1 MSEVKAISSA
11 TATEMEQLT
20 AKAKEM
26 GAKTKFSATE
36 SAEAFRY
43 MAMAGWKTGDMLNG
57 IEGIMNLA
65 AASGENLGS
74 VSDIVTDALTAMG
87 YSAKDSAHFADV
99 LAAAS
104 SNSNTNV
111 GMMGETFKYAA
122 PLAGALGYNIEDLA
136 LSIGLM
142 ANAGIKSSQA
152 GTSLRSILTRLAEP
166 TKEVDKAMTKYG
178 ISITNTD
185 GSMKS
190 LREVMENMRTSL
202 QGLPEDEQAAAAAA
216 IGGQEAMSG
225 LLAIIN
231 ASDDDWKKLSE
242 AIDDCNGASQEMAKT
257 MMDNLPGAIETM
269 SGALETLG
277 LTIYEKFSKK
287 LQEAAL
293 TLGNFFDDV
302 NAALETKG
310 LPGMIEVIGN
320 GLDSLINKIG
330 EKGPGV
336 IAKVSDVS
344 GQVLDKLNEIA
355 PDAVNAGEAI
365 LTSLAQGL
373 QDNLPKLEEF
383 AKQIGP
389 KLLTFVAKYHFTMLA
404 VGTSI
409 LTSIIN
415 GLANNTEQISTT
427 VSDMITRIGA
437 WFTAKAPQ
445 LIEDG
450 KAIFKSVVKGIAD
463 ATVPEDQKEAVN
475 NNLTAVFDGIDAV
488 IDNVVDC
495 LGKIA
500 AWYTE
505 NQETITAVVAAFTD
519 IASQISSIVAE
530 TVLPKMLELLKNL
543 ATWITNN
550 KENISNI
557 VTNLG
562 DALANGLSFVN
573 DVLTWINE
581 HGEAVRV
588 ILAGFALAF
597 WAIKLRINPIEA
609 AIDAVIAVGALL
621 IANWDT
627 VKKTAETVWNAIKG
641 WVNDAVDA
649 VKNFVSSIADAATS
663 NWDSLAS
670 KASEVW
676 NSVINWIEN
685 AIAKVREFLG
695 LQSEASAGEGGGS
708 SGGGGGNSSGGGGGG
723 GTRGSIVSS
732 IAAGAASVSR
742 VYGGGKANKNAG
754 GGKTFASGIDYVPYD
769 NYLAALH
776 RGEAVVPKNEAERE
790 RSAAIDPAAI
800 ASAVADAVVSALSGM
815 AVQMDGQQVGE
826 LVAPSVS
833 AALGATVNRQKRYSG
848 VFA

>member
-1 MSEVKAISSA
+1 MSEVKAISGA

-36 SAEAFRY
+36 SAEAFKY

-152 GTSLRSILTRLAEP
+152 GTSLRSILTRLAKP

-178 ISITNTD
+178 ISITNTN

-231 ASDDDWKKLSE
+231 ASDEDWDKLSKS
-242 AIDDCNGASQEMAKT
+242 IDNCNGASQEMAET

-310 LPGMIEVIGN
+310 LPGMIEVIGK
-320 GLDSLINKIG
+320 GLDSLITKIG

-336 IAKVSDVS
+336 IAKVSDVA

-355 PDAVNAGEAI
+355 PGAMEAATSIFDA
-365 LTSLAQGL
+365 LQKGL
-373 QDNLPKLEEF
+373 DDNLPKLREF
-383 AKQIGP
+383 VSKIAPTLLGFIVEYKADMLLLGLNILQGIMEGLADNPDLISQTIADVATKIGAFLTDNAP
-389 KLLTFVAKYHFTMLA
+389 SFIQSGLDVLMNIVQGISDNTEKVTEGLTSVITAITSWIAEPGNLSSLISSAVNIVKTLAQGLAENAASIGEGLTNIILAIVSWLAEPGNLASLLTSAANIILKLVEGLTEHA
-404 VGTSI
+404 VEIGA
-409 LTSIIN
+409 
-415 GLANNTEQISTT
+415 GLADIISA
-427 VSDMITRIGA
+427 VVNWLSDPG
-437 WFTAKAPQ
+437 
-445 LIEDG
+445 
-450 KAIFKSVVKGIAD
+450 
-463 ATVPEDQKEAVN
+463 
-475 NNLTAVFDGIDAV
+475 NL
-488 IDNVVDC
+488 
-495 LGKIA
+495 LS
-500 AWYTE
+500 
-505 NQETITAVVAAFTD
+505 VVAAALEITAALLKGLISPESLAKMTEAAEQLINNLISGIWNLASKVVSEIQSWWQSV
-519 IASQISSIVAE
+519 IASVGPLVLNVA
-530 TVLPKMLELLKNL
+530 TNFGQAVAASDVGQAVVRGAQSVRNTLG
-543 ATWITNN
+543 ITSTGNPNN
-550 KENISNI
+550 PNNPYGNNYHKTTGGSVWDNIKTGISNI
-557 VTNLG
+557 
-562 DALANGLSFVN
+562 F
-573 DVLTWINE
+573 
-581 HGEAVRV
+581 
-588 ILAGFALAF
+588 
-597 WAIKLRINPIEA
+597 
-609 AIDAVIAVGALL
+609 
-621 IANWDT
+621 
-627 VKKTAETVWNAIKG
+627 
-641 WVNDAVDA
+641 
-649 VKNFVSSIADAATS
+649 
-663 NWDSLAS
+663 S
-670 KASEVW
+670 K
-676 NSVINWIEN
+676 
-685 AIAKVREFLG
+685 RH
-695 LQSEASAGEGGGS
+695 
-708 SGGGGGNSSGGGGGG
+708 
-723 GTRGSIVSS
+723 
-732 IAAGAASVSR
+732 
-742 VYGGGKANKNAG
+742 
-754 GGKTFASGIDYVPYD
+754 ASGIDYVPYD

-776 RGEAVVPKNEAERE
+776 RGESVVPKNEAERE
-790 RSAAIDPAAI
+790 RNSTIDPAVI
-800 ASAVADAVVSALSGM
+800 ASAVANAVVSALSGM

-826 LVAPSVS
+826 LVAPAVS
-833 AALGATVNRQKRYSG
+833 AAIGASANRQKRYSG

>member
-1 MSEVKAISSA
+1 MSEVKAISGA
-11 TATEMEQLT
+11 TAEEMEKLT
-20 AKAKEM
+20 DKAKEM
-26 GAKTKFSATE
+26 GAKTKFSAAE
-36 SAEAFRY
+36 SAEAFKY
-43 MAMAGWKTGDMLNG
+43 MAMAGWKSADMLNG

-152 GTSLRSILTRLAEP
+152 GTSLRSILTRLAKP
-166 TKEVDKAMTKYG
+166 TKEVDGVMTKYG
-178 ISITNTD
+178 ITITNTD

-242 AIDDCNGASQEMAKT
+242 AIDDCNGASQEMAET

-293 TLGNFFDDV
+293 TLGDFFDEV

-320 GLDSLINKIG
+320 GLESLINKIG

-336 IAKVSDVS
+336 IAKVSDVA

-355 PDAVNAGEAI
+355 PDAVDAGAAI
-365 LTSLAQGL
+365 FDSLQQGLMDNLPKIQEFAAQVGPTLLAFFVEHKADMLLLGLTVLQGITEGLASNPDLISQTITDVVTQIGTFLTESAPSFIQSGLDVLMNIVQGISDNTEKVTEGLTSVITAITDWIAEPGNLSSLISSAMNIVKTLAQGL
-373 QDNLPKLEEF
+373 AEN
-383 AKQIGP
+383 AASIGE
-389 KLLTFVAKYHFTMLA
+389 
-404 VGTSI
+404 
-409 LTSIIN
+409 
-415 GLANNTEQISTT
+415 GLADVIVAVVDWIAEPGNLASLLNAAIDIIAKLAEGLTEHAEE
-427 VSDMITRIGA
+427 IG
-437 WFTAKAPQ
+437 T
-445 LIEDG
+445 
-450 KAIFKSVVKGIAD
+450 GIAD
-463 ATVPEDQKEAVN
+463 IISAVVN
-475 NNLTAVFDGIDAV
+475 WLSDPGNLLSV
-488 IDNVVDC
+488 
-495 LGKIA
+495 
-500 AWYTE
+500 
-505 NQETITAVVAAFTD
+505 VVAA
-519 IASQISSIVAE
+519 
-530 TVLPKMLELLKNL
+530 LEITAALLKGLISPESL
-543 ATWITNN
+543 AKMT
-550 KENISNI
+550 
-557 VTNLG
+557 
-562 DALANGLSFVN
+562 
-573 DVLTWINE
+573 
-581 HGEAVRV
+581 
-588 ILAGFALAF
+588 
-597 WAIKLRINPIEA
+597 EA
-609 AIDAVIAVGALL
+609 AEQL
-621 IANWDT
+621 INNLISGI
-627 VKKTAETVWNAIKG
+627 WN
-641 WVNDAVDA
+641 
-649 VKNFVSSIADAATS
+649 
-663 NWDSLAS
+663 LAS
-670 KASEVW
+670 KVVSEIQSW
-676 NSVINWIEN
+676 WQSVIASVGSLVLNVATNN
-685 AIAKVREFLG
+685 AETDVLSTGQLVSSKRPGANSSK
-695 LQSEASAGEGGGS
+695 S
-708 SGGGGGNSSGGGGGG
+708 SGGS
-723 GTRGSIVSS
+723 TVSS
-732 IAAGAASVSR
+732 IAAVAASVSR
-742 VYGGGKANKNAG
+742 VYGGGRANKNAG
-754 GGKTFASGIDYVPYD
+754 GGKSFASGIDYVPYD

-800 ASAVADAVVSALSGM
+800 ASAVADAVVAALSGM

>member
-1 MSEVKAISSA
+1 MSEVAAISGA
-11 TATEMEQLT
+11 TGEDLQKLT
-20 AKAKEM
+20 DKAKEM

-36 SAEAFRY
+36 SAEAFKY

-74 VSDIVTDALTAMG
+74 VSDIVTDALTALG

-122 PLAGALGYNIEDLA
+122 PLAGALGYDMEDLA
-136 LSIGLM
+136 MSIGLM

-152 GTSLRSILTRLAEP
+152 GTSLRALFTRLAKP

-178 ISITNTD
+178 ISLTKS
-185 GSMKS
+185 GGKMKS

-202 QGLPEDEQAAAAAA
+202 QGLPADEQTAAAAA
-216 IGGQEAMSG
+216 IAGQEAMTG

-231 ASDDDWKKLSE
+231 ASDDDWDKLSK
-242 AIDDCNGASQEMAKT
+242 AIDNCNGSAEDMAKI
-257 MMDNLPGAIETM
+257 MLDNLPGAVIIAK
-269 SGALETLG
+269 SALEGLG
-277 LTIYEKFSKK
+277 NAIYETYSEKAKVAVQDFT
-287 LQEAAL
+287 LFLNELTEAVQKR
-293 TLGNFFDDV
+293 DI
-302 NAALETKG
+302 
-310 LPGMIEVIGN
+310 PGIINVIGD
-320 GLDSLINKIG
+320 GLDSLITKIG

-336 IAKVSDVS
+336 IAKVSDVA

-409 LTSIIN
+409 LTSVVS

-427 VSDMITRIGA
+427 VSDIITRIGA

-463 ATVPEDQKEAVN
+463 ATIPEDQKEAVN

-500 AWYTE
+500 TWYTE

-581 HGEAVRV
+581 HGSTVNLLLGLCA
-588 ILAGFALAF
+588 AAF
-597 WAIKLRINPIEA
+597 LAIKI
-609 AIDAVIAVGALL
+609 AIDPIGSAINAVIAVGALL
-621 IANWDT
+621 IANWNEIKS
-627 VKKTAETVWNAIKG
+627 VAQETWTAIKG
-641 WVNDAVDA
+641 WIDD
-649 VKNFVSSIADAATS
+649 
-663 NWDSLAS
+663 
-670 KASEVW
+670 
-676 NSVINWIEN
+676 
-685 AIAKVREFLG
+685 AIASVREFLG
-695 LQSEASAGEGGGS
+695 LSGNSEADPNYNPKTNMSNDRNSWGDKHGVTLRPMKGGGS
-708 SGGGGGNSSGGGGGG
+708 IYEPPTSS
-723 GTRGSIVSS
+723 
-732 IAAGAASVSR
+732 
-742 VYGGGKANKNAG
+742 
-754 GGKTFASGIDYVPYD
+754 KTIPKRNNTISQFASGIDYVPYD

-790 RSAAIDPAAI
+790 RNSTIDPAVI

-826 LVAPSVS
+826 LVAPAVS
-833 AALGATVNRQKRYSG
+833 AAIGASANRQKRYSG

>member
-1 MSEVKAISSA
+1 MSEVKAISGA

-36 SAEAFRY
+36 SAEAFKY

-152 GTSLRSILTRLAEP
+152 GTSLRSILTRLAKP

-231 ASDDDWKKLSE
+231 ASDEDWDKLSKS
-242 AIDDCNGASQEMAKT
+242 IDNCNGASQEMAET

-277 LTIYEKFSKK
+277 LTIYEKFSKN

-310 LPGMIEVIGN
+310 LPGMIEVIGK
-320 GLDSLINKIG
+320 GLDSLITKIG

-336 IAKVSDVS
+336 IAKVSDVA
-344 GQVLDKLNEIA
+344 GQVIDKLNEIA
-355 PDAVNAGEAI
+355 PGAMEAATSIFDA
-365 LTSLAQGL
+365 LQKGL
-373 QDNLPKLEEF
+373 DDNLPKLREF
-383 AKQIGP
+383 ASKIAP
-389 KLLTFVAKYHFTMLA
+389 TLLGFIVEYKADMLLLGLNILQGIMEGLADNPDLISQTIADIATKIVAFLTDNAPSFIQSGLDVLTNIVQGISDNTEKVTE
-404 VGTSI
+404 G
-409 LTSIIN
+409 LTSVITAITSWIAEPGN
-415 GLANNTEQISTT
+415 LSSLISSAMNIVKTLAQGLAENATNIGEGLSDIILAIVNWLSEPGNLASLLNAAVDIIASLVQGLTEHAEE
-427 VSDMITRIGA
+427 IG
-437 WFTAKAPQ
+437 T
-445 LIEDG
+445 
-450 KAIFKSVVKGIAD
+450 GIAD
-463 ATVPEDQKEAVN
+463 IITAIIDWLSDPGNLLSVVAAALEITASLLKGLISPESLAKMAEAAETLINSLIESIKSWGSTVISNIQSWW
-475 NNLTAVFDGIDAV
+475 DGILAG
-488 IDNVVDC
+488 
-495 LGKIA
+495 LGLKA
-500 AWYTE
+500 
-505 NQETITAVVAAFTD
+505 TAVV
-519 IASQISSIVAE
+519 
-530 TVLPKMLELLKNL
+530 
-543 ATWITNN
+543 
-550 KENISNI
+550 
-557 VTNLG
+557 
-562 DALANGLSFVN
+562 
-573 DVLTWINE
+573 
-581 HGEAVRV
+581 
-588 ILAGFALAF
+588 
-597 WAIKLRINPIEA
+597 
-609 AIDAVIAVGALL
+609 
-621 IANWDT
+621 
-627 VKKTAETVWNAIKG
+627 
-641 WVNDAVDA
+641 
-649 VKNFVSSIADAATS
+649 
-663 NWDSLAS
+663 
-670 KASEVW
+670 EV
-676 NSVINWIEN
+676 EY
-685 AIAKVREFLG
+685 RTF
-695 LQSEASAGEGGGS
+695 GGGS
-708 SGGGGGNSSGGGGGG
+708 TSGTGGGGKIDERLAARNA
-723 GTRGSIVSS
+723 TRK
-732 IAAGAASVSR
+732 R
-742 VYGGGKANKNAG
+742 NA
-754 GGKTFASGIDYVPYD
+754 TVQPYASGIDYVPYD

-790 RSAAIDPAAI
+790 RSAVLDPAAI
-800 ASAVADAVVSALSGM
+800 ASAVADAVVSALSGT

-826 LVAPSVS
+826 LVAPAVS
-833 AALGATVNRQKRYSG
+833 AAIGASANRQKRYSG

>member
-1 MSEVKAISSA
+1 MSEVKAISGA

-36 SAEAFRY
+36 SAEAFKY
-43 MAMAGWKTGDMLNG
+43 MAMAGWKSGDMLNG

-142 ANAGIKSSQA
+142 ANAGIKSGQA
-152 GTSLRSILTRLAEP
+152 GTSLRAILTRLAKP

-231 ASDDDWKKLSE
+231 ASDDDWDKLSKS
-242 AIDDCNGASQEMAKT
+242 IDNCNGASQEMAET

-277 LTIYEKFSKK
+277 LTIYEKFSEK

-310 LPGMIEVIGN
+310 LPGMIEVIGK
-320 GLDSLINKIG
+320 GLDSLITKIG

-336 IAKVSDVS
+336 IAKVSDVA

-355 PDAVNAGEAI
+355 PDAVNAGAAI
-365 LTSLAQGL
+365 FDSLQQGLMDNLPKIQEFAAQVGPTLLAFFVEHKADMLLLGLTVLQGITEGLANNPDLISQTITDVVTQIGTFLTDSAPTFIQNGLDVLSNIVQGISDNTEKVTEGLIAVITAITSWIAEPGNLSSLISSAMNIVKTLAQGL
-373 QDNLPKLEEF
+373 AENAINIGEGLSDIILAIVNWIAEPGNLASLLNAAVDIIAGLVQGLTDHAEE
-383 AKQIGP
+383 IG
-389 KLLTFVAKYHFTMLA
+389 T
-404 VGTSI
+404 
-409 LTSIIN
+409 
-415 GLANNTEQISTT
+415 
-427 VSDMITRIGA
+427 
-437 WFTAKAPQ
+437 
-445 LIEDG
+445 
-450 KAIFKSVVKGIAD
+450 GIAD
-463 ATVPEDQKEAVN
+463 IIAAIVNWLADPGNLLSVVEAALEITAALLKGLISPESLGKMAEAAEQLI
-475 NNLTAVFDGIDAV
+475 NNLISGIWNLASKVVSEIQSWWQSVIASVGPLVLNVATNFGQAV
-488 IDNVVDC
+488 
-495 LGKIA
+495 A
-500 AWYTE
+500 ASDVG
-505 NQETITAVVAAFTD
+505 QAVVRGAQSVRNT
-519 IASQISSIVAE
+519 
-530 TVLPKMLELLKNL
+530 LG
-543 ATWITNN
+543 ITSTGNPNN
-550 KENISNI
+550 PNNPYGNNYHQNTGGSVWDNIKTGISNI
-557 VTNLG
+557 F
-562 DALANGLSFVN
+562 S
-573 DVLTWINE
+573 
-581 HGEAVRV
+581 
-588 ILAGFALAF
+588 
-597 WAIKLRINPIEA
+597 
-609 AIDAVIAVGALL
+609 
-621 IANWDT
+621 
-627 VKKTAETVWNAIKG
+627 KKH
-641 WVNDAVDA
+641 
-649 VKNFVSSIADAATS
+649 
-663 NWDSLAS
+663 
-670 KASEVW
+670 
-676 NSVINWIEN
+676 
-685 AIAKVREFLG
+685 
-695 LQSEASAGEGGGS
+695 
-708 SGGGGGNSSGGGGGG
+708 
-723 GTRGSIVSS
+723 
-732 IAAGAASVSR
+732 
-742 VYGGGKANKNAG
+742 
-754 GGKTFASGIDYVPYD
+754 ASGTDYVPYD
-769 NYLAALH
+769 NYLALLH
-776 RGEAVVPKNEAERE
+776 RGEQVVPKNEAERNRE
-790 RSAAIDPAAI
+790 SGIDASVI
-800 ASAVADAVVSALSGM
+800 ASAVADAVVASLSGM
-815 AVQMDGQQVGE
+815 SVQMDGQRVGE
-826 LVAPSVS
+826 LVAPVVS
-833 AALGATVNRQKRYSG
+833 SALGANVNRQKRYSG

>member
-1 MSEVKAISSA
+1 MSEVKAISGA

-36 SAEAFRY
+36 SAEAFKY

-152 GTSLRSILTRLAEP
+152 GTSLRSILTRLAKP

-178 ISITNTD
+178 ISITNAD

-231 ASDDDWKKLSE
+231 ASDEDWDKLSKS
-242 AIDDCNGASQEMAKT
+242 IDNCNGASQEMAET

-310 LPGMIEVIGN
+310 LPGMIEVIGK
-320 GLDSLINKIG
+320 GLDSLITKIG

-336 IAKVSDVS
+336 IAKVSDVA
-344 GQVLDKLNEIA
+344 GQVIDKLNEIA
-355 PDAVNAGEAI
+355 PGAMEAATSIFDALQN
-365 LTSLAQGL
+365 GL
-373 QDNLPKLEEF
+373 DDNLPKLREF
-383 AKQIGP
+383 ASKIAPTLLGFIVEYKADMLLLGLNILQGIMEGLADNPDLISQTITDVATKIGAFLTDNAP
-389 KLLTFVAKYHFTMLA
+389 SFIQSGLDVLTNIVQGISDNTEKVTEGLTSVITAITSWIAEPGNLSSLISSAMNIVKTLAQGLAENATNIGDGLTNIILAIVSWLAEPGNLASLLTSAANIILKLVEGLTEHA
-404 VGTSI
+404 VEIGA
-409 LTSIIN
+409 
-415 GLANNTEQISTT
+415 GLADIISA
-427 VSDMITRIGA
+427 VVNWLSDPG
-437 WFTAKAPQ
+437 
-445 LIEDG
+445 
-450 KAIFKSVVKGIAD
+450 
-463 ATVPEDQKEAVN
+463 
-475 NNLTAVFDGIDAV
+475 NL
-488 IDNVVDC
+488 
-495 LGKIA
+495 LS
-500 AWYTE
+500 
-505 NQETITAVVAAFTD
+505 VVAAALEITAALLKGLISPESLAKMTEAAEQLINNLISGIWNLASKVVSEIQSWWQSV
-519 IASQISSIVAE
+519 IASVGPLVLNVA
-530 TVLPKMLELLKNL
+530 TNFGQAVAASDIGQAVVRGAQSVRNTLG
-543 ATWITNN
+543 ITTTGDPNN
-550 KENISNI
+550 PNNPYGNNYHKTTGGSVWDNIKTGISNI
-557 VTNLG
+557 F
-562 DALANGLSFVN
+562 S
-573 DVLTWINE
+573 
-581 HGEAVRV
+581 
-588 ILAGFALAF
+588 
-597 WAIKLRINPIEA
+597 
-609 AIDAVIAVGALL
+609 
-621 IANWDT
+621 
-627 VKKTAETVWNAIKG
+627 KKH
-641 WVNDAVDA
+641 
-649 VKNFVSSIADAATS
+649 
-663 NWDSLAS
+663 
-670 KASEVW
+670 
-676 NSVINWIEN
+676 
-685 AIAKVREFLG
+685 
-695 LQSEASAGEGGGS
+695 
-708 SGGGGGNSSGGGGGG
+708 
-723 GTRGSIVSS
+723 
-732 IAAGAASVSR
+732 
-742 VYGGGKANKNAG
+742 
-754 GGKTFASGIDYVPYD
+754 ASGIDYVPYD

-790 RSAAIDPAAI
+790 RSAVLDPAAI

-826 LVAPSVS
+826 LVAPAVS
-833 AALGATVNRQKRYSG
+833 AAIGASANRQKRYSG

>member
-1 MSEVKAISSA
+1 MSEVKAISGA

-26 GAKTKFSATE
+26 GAKTKFSAAE
-36 SAEAFRY
+36 SAEAFKY

-152 GTSLRSILTRLAEP
+152 GTSLRSILTRLAKP
-166 TKEVDKAMTKYG
+166 TKEVDEAMTKYG
-178 ISITNTD
+178 IAITNTD

-190 LREVMENMRTSL
+190 LREVIENMRTSL

-310 LPGMIEVIGN
+310 LPGMIEVIGK
-320 GLDSLINKIG
+320 GLDSLITKIG

-336 IAKVSDVS
+336 IAKVSDVA

-355 PDAVNAGEAI
+355 PDAVNAGAAI
-365 LTSLAQGL
+365 FDSLQQGLMDNLPKIREFAAQVGPTLLAFFVEHKADMLLLGLTVLQGITEGLASNPDLISQTITDVVTQIGTFLTESAPSFIQSGLDVLMNIVQGISDNTEKVTEGLTSVITAITDWIAEPGNLSSLISSAMNIVKTLAQGL
-373 QDNLPKLEEF
+373 AEN
-383 AKQIGP
+383 AASIGE
-389 KLLTFVAKYHFTMLA
+389 
-404 VGTSI
+404 
-409 LTSIIN
+409 
-415 GLANNTEQISTT
+415 GLADVIVAVVDWIAEPGNLASLLNAAIDIIAKLAEGLTEHAEE
-427 VSDMITRIGA
+427 IG
-437 WFTAKAPQ
+437 T
-445 LIEDG
+445 
-450 KAIFKSVVKGIAD
+450 GIAD
-463 ATVPEDQKEAVN
+463 IIAAIVNWLSDPGNLLSVVAAAFEITAALLKGLISPESLAKMAEAAETLINSLIESIKSWGSTVIASIQSWW
-475 NNLTAVFDGIDAV
+475 DGILAG
-488 IDNVVDC
+488 
-495 LGKIA
+495 LGLKA
-500 AWYTE
+500 
-505 NQETITAVVAAFTD
+505 TAVVDVEYRTFGGG
-519 IASQISSIVAE
+519 
-530 TVLPKMLELLKNL
+530 
-543 ATWITNN
+543 AT
-550 KENISNI
+550 
-557 VTNLG
+557 G
-562 DALANGLSFVN
+562 G
-573 DVLTWINE
+573 
-581 HGEAVRV
+581 
-588 ILAGFALAF
+588 AG
-597 WAIKLRINPIEA
+597 
-609 AIDAVIAVGALL
+609 
-621 IANWDT
+621 
-627 VKKTAETVWNAIKG
+627 
-641 WVNDAVDA
+641 
-649 VKNFVSSIADAATS
+649 
-663 NWDSLAS
+663 
-670 KASEVW
+670 
-676 NSVINWIEN
+676 
-685 AIAKVREFLG
+685 
-695 LQSEASAGEGGGS
+695 GGGS
-708 SGGGGGNSSGGGGGG
+708 IDAKLAQRSA
-723 GTRGSIVSS
+723 V
-732 IAAGAASVSR
+732 
-742 VYGGGKANKNAG
+742 KATPKRRNA
-754 GGKTFASGIDYVPYD
+754 TVHPYASGIDYVPYD

>member
-1 MSEVKAISSA
+1 MSEVAAISGA
-11 TATEMEQLT
+11 TGEDLQKLT
-20 AKAKEM
+20 DKAKEM

-36 SAEAFRY
+36 SAEAFKY

-74 VSDIVTDALTAMG
+74 VSDIVTDALTALG
-87 YSAKDSAHFADV
+87 YSAKDSSHFADV

-122 PLAGALGYNIEDLA
+122 PLAGALGYSMEDLA
-136 LSIGLM
+136 MSIGLM

-152 GTSLRSILTRLAEP
+152 GTSLRQLFTRLAKP

-178 ISITNTD
+178 ISLTKS
-185 GSMKS
+185 GGEMKS

-202 QGLPEDEQAAAAAA
+202 QGLPADEQTAAAAA
-216 IGGQEAMSG
+216 IAGQEAMTG

-231 ASDDDWKKLSE
+231 ASDDDWDKLSK
-242 AIDDCNGASQEMAKT
+242 AIDNCNGSAEDMAKT
-257 MMDNLPGAIETM
+257 MLDNLPGAVIIAK
-269 SGALETLG
+269 SALEGLG
-277 LTIYEKFSKK
+277 NAIYETYSEKAKVAVENFT
-287 LQEAAL
+287 LFLNELREAVEKRDIQ
-293 TLGNFFDDV
+293 GIIN
-302 NAALETKG
+302 
-310 LPGMIEVIGN
+310 VIGDN
-320 GLDSLINKIG
+320 LDSLINKIG

-336 IAKVSDVS
+336 IAKVSDVA

-355 PDAVNAGEAI
+355 PDAVAAGEAI

-409 LTSIIN
+409 LTSVIN

-475 NNLTAVFDGIDAV
+475 NNLTAVFDGIDSV

-500 AWYTE
+500 TWYTE

-530 TVLPKMLELLKNL
+530 TVLPKMLELLGNL

-550 KENISNI
+550 KSNISTLVN
-557 VTNLG
+557 NLG
-562 DALANGLSFVN
+562 DALSNGLSFVN

-581 HGEAVRV
+581 HGEAVRM
-588 ILAGFALAF
+588 ILVGFALAF
-597 WAIKLRINPIEA
+597 LAIKVQINPIGT
-609 AIDAVIAVGALL
+609 AIDAVKTAGVLL
-621 IANWDT
+621 IANWET
-627 VKKTAETVWNAIKG
+627 LKQTAENVWTSIK
-641 WVNDAVDA
+641 
-649 VKNFVSSIADAATS
+649 T
-663 NWDSLAS
+663 
-670 KASEVW
+670 
-676 NSVINWIEN
+676 WIDN
-685 AIAKVREFLG
+685 AIASVREFLG
-695 LQSEASAGEGGGS
+695 LQPASNAETDVLSTGQLVSSKRPGANSSKSSGS
-708 SGGGGGNSSGGGGGG
+708 S
-723 GTRGSIVSS
+723 TVSS

-754 GGKTFASGIDYVPYD
+754 GGKSFASGIDYVPYD

-790 RSAAIDPAAI
+790 RNSTIDPAAI
-800 ASAVADAVVSALSGM
+800 ASAVADAVVAALSGM

>member
-1 MSEVKAISSA
+1 MSEVKAISGA

-36 SAEAFRY
+36 SAEAFKY

-65 AASGENLGS
+65 AASGENLAS

-152 GTSLRSILTRLAEP
+152 GTSLRSILTRLAKP
-166 TKEVDKAMTKYG
+166 TKEVDEAMTKYG

-190 LREVMENMRTSL
+190 LRKVMENMRTSL

-310 LPGMIEVIGN
+310 LPGMIEVIGK
-320 GLDSLINKIG
+320 GLDSLITKIG

-336 IAKVSDVS
+336 IAKVSDVA
-344 GQVLDKLNEIA
+344 GQVLDKINEIA
-355 PDAVNAGEAI
+355 PSAMEAATSIFDA
-365 LTSLAQGL
+365 LQKGL
-373 QDNLPKLEEF
+373 NDNLPKLREF
-383 AKQIGP
+383 ASKIAPTLLGFIVEYKADMLLLGLNILQGIMEGLADNPDLIKQTIADIAMKIGAF
-389 KLLTFVAKYHFTMLA
+389 LTDNAPSFIQSGLDVLTNIVQGISDNTEKVTE
-404 VGTSI
+404 G
-409 LTSIIN
+409 LTSVITAITSWIAEPVN
-415 GLANNTEQISTT
+415 LSSLISSAMNIVKTLAQGLAENAASIGEGLADVIVAVVDWIAEPGNLASLLNAAIDIIAKLAEGLTEHAEE
-427 VSDMITRIGA
+427 IG
-437 WFTAKAPQ
+437 T
-445 LIEDG
+445 
-450 KAIFKSVVKGIAD
+450 GIAD
-463 ATVPEDQKEAVN
+463 
-475 NNLTAVFDGIDAV
+475 I
-488 IDNVVDC
+488 
-495 LGKIA
+495 IA
-500 AWYTE
+500 AIVNWLSDPG
-505 NQETITAVVAAFTD
+505 NLLSVVVAALEITAALLKGLISPESLAKMTEAAEQLINNLISGIWNFASKVVSEIQSWWQSI
-519 IASQISSIVAE
+519 IASVGSLVLNVATNNAE
-530 TVLPKMLELLKNL
+530 T
-543 ATWITNN
+543 
-550 KENISNI
+550 
-557 VTNLG
+557 
-562 DALANGLSFVN
+562 
-573 DVLTWINE
+573 DVLST
-581 HGEAVRV
+581 GQLV
-588 ILAGFALAF
+588 
-597 WAIKLRINPIEA
+597 
-609 AIDAVIAVGALL
+609 
-621 IANWDT
+621 
-627 VKKTAETVWNAIKG
+627 
-641 WVNDAVDA
+641 
-649 VKNFVSSIADAATS
+649 
-663 NWDSLAS
+663 AS
-670 KASEVW
+670 KRPGA
-676 NSVINWIEN
+676 NSS
-685 AIAKVREFLG
+685 K
-695 LQSEASAGEGGGS
+695 SSGS
-708 SGGGGGNSSGGGGGG
+708 S
-723 GTRGSIVSS
+723 TVSS

>member
-1 MSEVKAISSA
+1 MSEVKAISGA

-36 SAEAFRY
+36 SAEAFKY

-152 GTSLRSILTRLAEP
+152 GTSLRSILTRLAKP

-190 LREVMENMRTSL
+190 LREVIENMRTSL

-242 AIDDCNGASQEMAKT
+242 AIDDCNGASQEMAET

-293 TLGNFFDDV
+293 TLGDFFDEV

-320 GLDSLINKIG
+320 GLESLINKIG

-336 IAKVSDVS
+336 IAKVSDVA

-355 PDAVNAGEAI
+355 PDAVNAGAAI
-365 LTSLAQGL
+365 FDSLQQGLMYNLPKIQEFAAQVGPTLLAFFVEHKADMLLLGLTVLQGITEGLANNPDLISQTITDVVTQIGTFLTDSAPTFIQNGLDVLTNIVQGISDNTEKVTEGLTSVITAITSWIAEPGNLSSLISSAMNIVKTLAQGL
-373 QDNLPKLEEF
+373 AEN
-383 AKQIGP
+383 AASIGE
-389 KLLTFVAKYHFTMLA
+389 
-404 VGTSI
+404 
-409 LTSIIN
+409 
-415 GLANNTEQISTT
+415 GLADVIVAVVDWIAEPGNLASLLNAAIDIIAKLAEGLTEHAEE
-427 VSDMITRIGA
+427 IG
-437 WFTAKAPQ
+437 T
-445 LIEDG
+445 
-450 KAIFKSVVKGIAD
+450 GIAD
-463 ATVPEDQKEAVN
+463 IIAAIVNWLADPGNLLSVVEAALEITASMLKGLISPESLAKMAEAAETLINSLIESIKSWGSTVISNIQSWW
-475 NNLTAVFDGIDAV
+475 DGILAG
-488 IDNVVDC
+488 
-495 LGKIA
+495 LGLKA
-500 AWYTE
+500 
-505 NQETITAVVAAFTD
+505 TAVV
-519 IASQISSIVAE
+519 
-530 TVLPKMLELLKNL
+530 
-543 ATWITNN
+543 
-550 KENISNI
+550 
-557 VTNLG
+557 
-562 DALANGLSFVN
+562 
-573 DVLTWINE
+573 
-581 HGEAVRV
+581 
-588 ILAGFALAF
+588 
-597 WAIKLRINPIEA
+597 
-609 AIDAVIAVGALL
+609 
-621 IANWDT
+621 
-627 VKKTAETVWNAIKG
+627 
-641 WVNDAVDA
+641 
-649 VKNFVSSIADAATS
+649 
-663 NWDSLAS
+663 
-670 KASEVW
+670 EV
-676 NSVINWIEN
+676 EY
-685 AIAKVREFLG
+685 RTF
-695 LQSEASAGEGGGS
+695 GGGS
-708 SGGGGGNSSGGGGGG
+708 TDGPGGGGKIDERLAARNAARNA
-723 GTRGSIVSS
+723 TRK
-732 IAAGAASVSR
+732 R
-742 VYGGGKANKNAG
+742 NA
-754 GGKTFASGIDYVPYD
+754 TVQPYASGIDYVPYD

-790 RSAAIDPAAI
+790 RNSTIDPAAI